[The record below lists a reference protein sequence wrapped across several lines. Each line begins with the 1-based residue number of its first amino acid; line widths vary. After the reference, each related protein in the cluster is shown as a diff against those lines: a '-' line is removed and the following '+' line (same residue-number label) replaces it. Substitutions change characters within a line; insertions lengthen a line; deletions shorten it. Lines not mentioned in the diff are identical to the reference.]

1 MENAVDA
8 LYMAFAV
15 IAFVIALSLSIFA
28 FTNVTTASQRI
39 IDNRDKTSMYTYI
52 DTDELSENGNRI
64 VTGEDIIPTL
74 YRAYYEN
81 YMIRFEGLDNLGIS
95 DGLYSIKVEG
105 KDESGNTITEF
116 KPTNIID
123 LEGQKIGNHNDAD
136 KLINALLQ
144 GKLNEL
150 FAVNSTSFS
159 SFQSLQTENLYDI
172 INRNSFEE
180 SIGLYYMEDRT
191 NGTNTTN
198 TENNEG
204 LDDVNKTKKRI
215 ITYTVVPSS

>member
-64 VTGEDIIPTL
+64 VTGEDVIPTL

-81 YMIRFEGLDNLGIS
+81 YMIRFEGLNNLGINE
-95 DGLYSIKVEG
+95 GLYSIKVEE

-144 GKLNEL
+144 GKLYEL
-150 FAVNSTSFS
+150 FEENSTSFS
-159 SFQSLQTENLYDI
+159 SFQGLQKVELYGKI
-172 INRNSFEE
+172 KESKFEE
-180 SIGLYYMEDRT
+180 SIGLYYMEDREY
-191 NGTNTTN
+191 GTTTA
-198 TENNEG
+198 NNEG

-215 ITYTVVPSS
+215 ITYKYLGPNT